1 MCFLSWVIPVKLAP
15 LSDNP
20 TEDGEPAFDLVE
32 PGGVRRRE
40 VEMNVFVASQPAP
53 ALGLVGVE
61 VVEDDVDLALGMG
74 GHDPVHEVEKLD
86 PPPALVVARHHLAA
100 DDIEGG
106 EQGRGAVALVVV
118 RPAAEGAA
126 VRQLEITLGAF
137 ERLDVRLLVDSNDQ
151 RTLRRVEI
159 EPDNLGRLGGK
170 LGILADAPTLAPGQI
185 DLLRPQETPDILF
198 VHLAQRGGDQG
209 RGPARVTG
217 RRRAVEHAEN
227 TLAGVGRVAWCRTP
241 LAGFVETGPALLG
254 VAHPPLA
261 RRPDGADRPLPSA
274 ASNTIRARC
283 LSRYSVLVERAKP
296 SNSARSAAVKTIAVA
311 SGMLL
316 MHH

>member
-20 TEDGEPAFDLVE
+20 PRMENQHSTWLSQEACV
-32 PGGVRRRE
+32 GVKW
-40 VEMNVFVASQPAP
+40 EMNVFVASQPAP
-53 ALGLVGVE
+53 
-61 VVEDDVDLALGMG
+61 
-74 GHDPVHEVEKLD
+74 
-86 PPPALVVARHHLAA
+86 
-100 DDIEGG
+100 
-106 EQGRGAVALVVV
+106 ALVVV

-170 LGILADAPTLAPGQI
+170 LGILADATNIAPGQI

-198 VHLAQRGGDQG
+198 VHLAQHGGDQG
-209 RGPARVTG
+209 GGPARVTG

-261 RRPDGADRPLPSA
+261 RRPDGAADRPRNRPRRYALGRQQHDPCPLPQPVLSPG
-274 ASNTIRARC
+274 RARQAIQLGPLRPPSKQSQSPPGC
-283 LSRYSVLVERAKP
+283 FSCTIESRLTVQR
-296 SNSARSAAVKTIAVA
+296 
-311 SGMLL
+311 
-316 MHH
+316 

>member
-1 MCFLSWVIPVKLAP
+1 M
-15 LSDNP
+15 
-20 TEDGEPAFDLVE
+20 
-32 PGGVRRRE
+32 
-40 VEMNVFVASQPAP
+40 
-53 ALGLVGVE
+53 
-61 VVEDDVDLALGMG
+61 
-74 GHDPVHEVEKLD
+74 
-86 PPPALVVARHHLAA
+86 
-100 DDIEGG
+100 
-106 EQGRGAVALVVV
+106 

-261 RRPDGADRPLPSA
+261 RRPGGAADRPRNRPRRYALGRQQHDPCPLPQPVLGPG
-274 ASNTIRARC
+274 RARQAIQLGPLRRRQNNRSRLRDAAHAPLNRDS
-283 LSRYSVLVERAKP
+283 LSSD
-296 SNSARSAAVKTIAVA
+296 
-311 SGMLL
+311 SGY
-316 MHH
+316 